1 MTAPAEP
8 VVPYDSAERLSTF
21 LRSCGERR
29 RVELCGQILDWRRAA
44 IHCDTDNH
52 AGALAELHSMRLTM
66 SEAVAAIGAEVSPDE
81 AIAARLVKAML
92 DAETRPDPVSAD
104 AAGW

>member
-1 MTAPAEP
+1 
-8 VVPYDSAERLSTF
+8 
-21 LRSCGERR
+21 
-29 RVELCGQILDWRRAA
+29 
-44 IHCDTDNH
+44 
-52 AGALAELHSMRLTM
+52 M